1 MAIGRNE
8 GSGIAGLLPTKD
20 NEQAANKKNPQDVTA
35 GDIMSNLKGLP
46 RGQAMITTRGQK
58 PSTSQTPVFEEVE
71 PLETIYGVRVD
82 PTASVVFNDTVRFD
96 SGQQAVAWYM
106 TQSLKDPRGYKTL
119 DALLKA
125 GGFSGSTPETRFAS
139 AVAYAQQTGIPMSE
153 IINSRA
159 LEGYGTPEEEGGTK
173 VNVGNV
179 LRSIQRSAVQRGIGL
194 SKAQEKSLL
203 NQAISQGWD
212 SATLQENIAR
222 VGAVGE
228 TGESAQ
234 TIDALRQ
241 FATAYGVEYNP
252 SWYQNAAKLVLG
264 GQATVDQFQNE
275 IKTIAKSKYTNYG
288 DLIDQGMT
296 PVDIASP
303 YMQVMANTLELD
315 PTLVSLTN
323 PVIEDALTRLG
334 EDGKPKPMSLQEFKV
349 QLKKDPQY
357 AKTQQG
363 QKEYIGTGLKV
374 LQDFGLVNL

>member
-1 MAIGRNE
+1 VAEEEKQDTKI
-8 GSGIAGLLPTKD
+8 SDLLPKK
-20 NEQAANKKNPQDVTA
+20 NQAANKKNQLAVTTT
-35 GDIMSNLKGLP
+35 DIIETLKGIP
-46 RGQAMITTRGQK
+46 ANVPTAIKQQ
-58 PSTSQTPVFEEVE
+58 PSTIIGGELP
-71 PLETIYGVRVD
+71 ETYGLRID
-82 PTASVVFNDTVRFD
+82 PFASVSFNPNLNFD
-96 SGQQAVAWYM
+96 SGQQAVAWFM
-106 TQSLKDPRGYKTL
+106 TQSLNDPKGYRNL

-125 GGFSGSTPETRFAS
+125 AGFTGSTPENRFIN
-139 AVAYAQQTGIPMSE
+139 AVAYAQQTNRPISE
-153 IINSRA
+153 VVNTRA
-159 LEGYGTPEEEGGTK
+159 LEGYGIAEGEGGPS
-173 VNVGNV
+173 VNVGNI

-228 TGESAQ
+228 TGEAAQ
-234 TIDALRQ
+234 AVDALRQ

-264 GQATVDQFQNE
+264 GQATLDQFQNE
-275 IKTIAKSKYTNYG
+275 IKTISKSKYTNYG

-303 YMQVMANTLELD
+303 YMQLMANTLELD

-323 PVIEDALTRLG
+323 PVIENALTRMG
-334 EDGKPKPMSLQEFKV
+334 EDGKSKPMSLQEFKI

-363 QKEYIGTGLKV
+363 QKEYIGTGLKI
-374 LQDFGLVNL
+374 LQDFGLMKVNI

>member
-1 MAIGRNE
+1 MAEEEKQDTKI
-8 GSGIAGLLPTKD
+8 SDLLPKKD
-20 NEQAANKKNPQDVTA
+20 KAANKKNQLAVTTT
-35 GDIMSNLKGLP
+35 DIVETL
-46 RGQAMITTRGQK
+46 RGIPASVPTAIKQQ
-58 PSTSQTPVFEEVE
+58 PSTIIGGELP
-71 PLETIYGVRVD
+71 ETYGVRID
-82 PTASVVFNDTVRFD
+82 PFASVSFNPNLNFD
-96 SGQQAVAWYM
+96 SGQQAVAWFM
-106 TQSLKDPRGYKTL
+106 TQSLNDPKGYRNL

-125 GGFSGSTPETRFAS
+125 AGFTGSTPENRFIN
-139 AVAYAQQTGIPMSE
+139 AVAYAQQTNRTISE
-153 IINSRA
+153 VVNTRA
-159 LEGYGTPEEEGGTK
+159 LEGYGISEGEGGPS
-173 VNVGNV
+173 VNVGNI

-194 SKAQEKSLL
+194 SKTQEKFLL

-234 TIDALRQ
+234 AIDALRQ

-264 GQATVDQFQNE
+264 GQATLDQFQNE
-275 IKTIAKSKYTNYG
+275 IKTISKSKYTNYG

-303 YMQVMANTLELD
+303 YMQLMANTLELD

-323 PVIEDALTRLG
+323 PVIENALTRMG
-334 EDGKPKPMSLQEFKV
+334 EDGKSKPMSLQEFKI

-363 QKEYIGTGLKV
+363 QKEYIGTGLKI
-374 LQDFGLVNL
+374 LQDFGLMKVNL

>member
-1 MAIGRNE
+1 VAEEEKQDTKI
-8 GSGIAGLLPTKD
+8 SDLLPKKD
-20 NEQAANKKNPQDVTA
+20 KAANKKNQLAVTTT
-35 GDIMSNLKGLP
+35 DIVETL
-46 RGQAMITTRGQK
+46 RGIPASVPTAIKQQ
-58 PSTSQTPVFEEVE
+58 PSTIIGGELP
-71 PLETIYGVRVD
+71 ETYGLKID
-82 PTASVVFNDTVRFD
+82 PFASVSFNPNLNFD
-96 SGQQAVAWYM
+96 SGQQAVAWFM
-106 TQSLKDPRGYKTL
+106 TQSLNDPKGYRNL

-125 GGFSGSTPETRFAS
+125 AGFTGSTPENRFIN
-139 AVAYAQQTGIPMSE
+139 AVAYAQQTNRPISE
-153 IINSRA
+153 VVNTRA
-159 LEGYGTPEEEGGTK
+159 LEGYGIAEGEGGPS
-173 VNVGNV
+173 VNVGNI

-334 EDGKPKPMSLQEFKV
+334 EDGKPRPMSLQEFKV

>member
-1 MAIGRNE
+1 MVVRRNE
-8 GSGIAGLLPTKD
+8 EDTKLSDLLPK
-20 NEQAANKKNPQDVTA
+20 NNAANKKNQQAVTSS
-35 GDIMSNLKGLP
+35 DIMETL
-46 RGQAMITTRGQK
+46 RGVPAST
-58 PSTSQTPVFEEVE
+58 PSTTVTPTPTLADIDVS
-71 PLETIYGVRVD
+71 ETIYGIRID
-82 PTASVVFNDTVRFD
+82 PLASVSFNDTVRFD

-106 TQSLKDPRGYKTL
+106 SQSLRDPKGYKNL

-153 IINSRA
+153 IINTRA
-159 LEGYGTPEEEGGTK
+159 LEGYGVKEEEGGTT
-173 VNVGNV
+173 VNVGNI
-179 LRSIQRSAVQRGIGL
+179 LRSIQRSAVQRGISL

-203 NQAISQGWD
+203 NQAIAEGWD

-228 TGESAQ
+228 TGEAAQ

-252 SWYQNAAKLVLG
+252 SWYQNAAQLVLG
-264 GQATVDQFQNE
+264 GQATLDTFQNE
-275 IKTIAKSKYTNYG
+275 IKNLAKSKYINYA
-288 DLIDQGMT
+288 DLIDQGMS
-296 PVDIASP
+296 PQDIASP
-303 YMQVMANTLELD
+303 YMQLMANTLELD

-323 PVIEDALTRLG
+323 PVIEDALTRMG
-334 EDGKPKPMSLQEFKV
+334 EDGKPKPMSLQEFKT
-349 QLKKDPQY
+349 QLKKDPLY

-363 QKEYIGTGLKV
+363 QREYLGTGLKI

>member
-1 MAIGRNE
+1 VAEEEKQDTKI
-8 GSGIAGLLPTKD
+8 SDLLPKK
-20 NEQAANKKNPQDVTA
+20 NQAANKKNQLAVTTT
-35 GDIMSNLKGLP
+35 DIIETLKGIP
-46 RGQAMITTRGQK
+46 ANVPTAIKQQ
-58 PSTSQTPVFEEVE
+58 PSTIIGGELP
-71 PLETIYGVRVD
+71 ETYGLRID
-82 PTASVVFNDTVRFD
+82 PFASVSFNPNLNFD
-96 SGQQAVAWYM
+96 SGQQAVAWFM
-106 TQSLKDPRGYKTL
+106 TQSLNDPKGYRNL

-125 GGFSGSTPETRFAS
+125 AGFTGSTPENRFIN
-139 AVAYAQQTGIPMSE
+139 AVAYAQQTNRPISE
-153 IINSRA
+153 VVNTRA
-159 LEGYGTPEEEGGTK
+159 LEGYGIAEGEGGPS
-173 VNVGNV
+173 VNVGNI

-228 TGESAQ
+228 TGEAAQ
-234 TIDALRQ
+234 AVDALRQ

-264 GQATVDQFQNE
+264 GQATLDQFQNE
-275 IKTIAKSKYTNYG
+275 IKTISKSKYTNYG

-303 YMQVMANTLELD
+303 YMQLMANTLELD

-323 PVIEDALTRLG
+323 PVIENALTRMG
-334 EDGKPKPMSLQEFKV
+334 EDGKSKPMSLQEFKI

-363 QKEYIGTGLKV
+363 QKEYIGTGLKI
-374 LQDFGLVNL
+374 LQDFGLMKVNL

>member
-1 MAIGRNE
+1 MAEEEKQDTKI
-8 GSGIAGLLPTKD
+8 SDLLPKK
-20 NEQAANKKNPQDVTA
+20 NQAANKKNQLAVTTT
-35 GDIMSNLKGLP
+35 DIIETLKGIP
-46 RGQAMITTRGQK
+46 ANVPTAIKQQ
-58 PSTSQTPVFEEVE
+58 PSTIIGGELP
-71 PLETIYGVRVD
+71 ETYGVRID
-82 PTASVVFNDTVRFD
+82 PFASVSFNPNLNFD
-96 SGQQAVAWYM
+96 SGQQAVAWFM
-106 TQSLKDPRGYKTL
+106 TQSLNDPKGYRNL

-125 GGFSGSTPETRFAS
+125 AGFTGSTPENRFIN
-139 AVAYAQQTGIPMSE
+139 AVAYAQQTNRPISE
-153 IINSRA
+153 VVNTRA
-159 LEGYGTPEEEGGTK
+159 LEGYGIAEGEGGPS
-173 VNVGNV
+173 VNVGNI

-228 TGESAQ
+228 TGEAAQ
-234 TIDALRQ
+234 AVDALRQ

-264 GQATVDQFQNE
+264 GQATLDQFQNE
-275 IKTIAKSKYTNYG
+275 IKTISKSKYTNYG

-303 YMQVMANTLELD
+303 YMQLMANTLELD

-323 PVIEDALTRLG
+323 PVIENALTRMG
-334 EDGKPKPMSLQEFKV
+334 EDGKSKPMSLQEFKI

-363 QKEYIGTGLKV
+363 QKEYIGTGLKI
-374 LQDFGLVNL
+374 LQDFGLMKVNI